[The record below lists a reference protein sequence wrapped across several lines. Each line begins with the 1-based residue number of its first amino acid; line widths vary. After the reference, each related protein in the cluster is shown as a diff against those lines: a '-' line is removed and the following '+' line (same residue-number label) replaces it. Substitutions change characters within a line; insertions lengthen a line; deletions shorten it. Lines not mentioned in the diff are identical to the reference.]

1 MDTQVVS
8 ARKVEMKTVAG
19 ELMKAGVVTYPLD
32 GAPLP
37 HSHPNEE
44 QFVLVMSGKASM
56 VLGDE
61 TRAIGPGD
69 LVHIPRFT
77 NHRSRALEGGA
88 TFFTV
93 KFPRGDGDIDQD
105 YHMAAGAAEAEKKYP
120 GKGRSRSEK

>member
-44 QFVLVMSGKASM
+44 QFVLVVSGKASM
-56 VLGDE
+56 ILGE
-61 TRAIGPGD
+61 EVRTIGPGD
-69 LVHIPRFT
+69 LVHIPR
-77 NHRSRALEGGA
+77 NVRHGIRIVEAPYV
-88 TFFTV
+88 FFTV
-93 KFPRGDGDIDQD
+93 KSPAGDGDLNQD
-105 YHMAAGAAEAEKKYP
+105 YSLDVDAESMKRRLQAH
-120 GKGRSRSEK
+120 R